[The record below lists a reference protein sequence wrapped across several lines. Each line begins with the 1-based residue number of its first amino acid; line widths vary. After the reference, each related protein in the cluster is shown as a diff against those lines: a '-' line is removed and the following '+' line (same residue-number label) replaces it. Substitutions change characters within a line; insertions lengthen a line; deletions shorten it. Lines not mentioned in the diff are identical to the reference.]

1 MRKSR
6 WINNTQ
12 PQTLQVAVI
21 LLYLNAAFTLL
32 GFGTGGLLPL
42 RLLLVAAEV
51 GGGYGVANERKWGYG
66 VAIVAAVI
74 PLVLLV
80 QLSGGAIFGQLLL
93 SLMIQ
98 VALIALLLHPH
109 SRSYQR
115 IWFK

>member
-6 WINNTQ
+6 WLNNTQ
-12 PQTLQVAVI
+12 PQTLQIAVI

-32 GFGTGGLLPL
+32 SFVFGGLYALGL
-42 RLLLVAAEV
+42 VLVAAEV
-51 GGGYGVANERKWGYG
+51 AGGYGVANERKWGYG
-66 VAIVAAVI
+66 VAIFAAIV

-80 QLSGGAIFGQLLL
+80 KLSGGAVFGQLLL

-98 VALIALLLHPH
+98 VALIALLLHPQ